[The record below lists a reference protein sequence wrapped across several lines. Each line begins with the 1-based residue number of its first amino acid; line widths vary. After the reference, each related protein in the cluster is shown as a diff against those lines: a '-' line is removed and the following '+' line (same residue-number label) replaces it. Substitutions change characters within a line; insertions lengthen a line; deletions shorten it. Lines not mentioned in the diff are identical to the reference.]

1 MTHTIFSAYPAPLR
15 EIIQPYIAQE
25 FPMSK
30 KSQVKHMEEVKTA
43 LADKY
48 ERLARTR
55 KSKPARA
62 TLLRH
67 SKRFRSQAANA
78 AKGNSK

>member
-1 MTHTIFSAYPAPLR
+1 
-15 EIIQPYIAQE
+15 
-25 FPMSK
+25 MSK
-30 KSQVKHMEEVKTA
+30 KSQSENIAKVKTE

-48 ERLARTR
+48 LHLAANR

-67 SKRFRSQAANA
+67 AERFRQQSAVAAR
-78 AKGNSK
+78 KMK

>member
-1 MTHTIFSAYPAPLR
+1 MTQRTQLENI
-15 EIIQPYIAQE
+15 
-25 FPMSK
+25 
-30 KSQVKHMEEVKTA
+30 VEVKTA

-55 KSKPARA
+55 RSKPAGA

-67 SKRFRSQAANA
+67 AERFRHQAANA
-78 AKGNSK
+78 RKGIGK

>member
-1 MTHTIFSAYPAPLR
+1 VSKKTQS
-15 EIIQPYIAQE
+15 ENIAQ
-25 FPMSK
+25 
-30 KSQVKHMEEVKTA
+30 VKTA

-48 ERLARTR
+48 LRLALKR

-67 SKRFRSQAANA
+67 AERFRQQAAVA
-78 AKGNSK
+78 ARVK